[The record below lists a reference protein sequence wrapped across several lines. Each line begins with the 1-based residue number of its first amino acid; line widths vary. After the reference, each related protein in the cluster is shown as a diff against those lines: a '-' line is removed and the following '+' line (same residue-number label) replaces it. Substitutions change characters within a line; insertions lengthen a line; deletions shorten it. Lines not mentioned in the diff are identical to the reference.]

1 MKHIRKYVLMF
12 RPIGLFFFLVCPALV
27 FASDAPVVPPQKFV
41 YCTVCH
47 GADLK
52 GNSNIQ
58 APRLSG
64 MEAWYVAR
72 QLESF
77 SKSWRGTHEAD
88 LPGIE
93 MRPMAEALSV
103 TEIQEATRFV
113 ASVRSP
119 KPQPTMQGDVARGTS
134 LFQSCVA
141 CHGPQAEGNQTLG
154 GPALTTQ
161 NDWYLVTQLKNYRN
175 GIRGHQTDDSYGQQM
190 RAAAQLLPDD
200 QAILDVVAYIS
211 NLQP

>member
-1 MKHIRKYVLMF
+1 MKATGKYELRF
-12 RPIGLFFFLVCPALV
+12 RTVSLFVCLIWPA
-27 FASDAPVVPPQKFV
+27 FAYASDAPVIAPQKFV

-64 MEAWYVAR
+64 METWYVAR
-72 QLESF
+72 QLEAF
-77 SKSWRGTHEAD
+77 SKGWRGTHEAD

-93 MRPMAEALSV
+93 MRPMAEALSAA
-103 TEIQEATRFV
+103 EIQEATGFV
-113 ASVRSP
+113 AAVRSP
-119 KPQPTMQGDVARGTS
+119 RPQATIQGDAAQGAS
-134 LFQSCVA
+134 LFQSCAA
-141 CHGPQAEGNQTLG
+141 CHGSRAEGNPSLG

-175 GIRGHQTDDSYGQQM
+175 GIRGHSTDDSYGQQM
-190 RAAAQLLPDD
+190 RAAAQLLEDD

-211 NLQP
+211 TLQP

>member
-1 MKHIRKYVLMF
+1 MKPTSTYASMF
-12 RPIGLFFFLVCPALV
+12 RSVSLFFCLTSPSLV

-52 GNSNIQ
+52 GNGNIE

-64 MEAWYVAR
+64 MESWYVAR
-72 QLESF
+72 QLEGF
-77 SKSWRGTHEAD
+77 SQGWRGTHETD

-93 MRPMAEALSV
+93 MRPMAEALSA
-103 TEIQEATRFV
+103 TEIQEATRYV
-113 ASVRSP
+113 SAVSSP
-119 KPQPTMQGDVARGTS
+119 RPQPTMPGDAARGIS
-134 LFQSCVA
+134 LFQSCAA
-141 CHGPQAEGNQTLG
+141 CHGSKAEGNQPLG

-175 GIRGHQTDDSYGQQM
+175 GNRGHHSDDSYGQQM
-190 RAAAQLLPDD
+190 RAAAQLLADD

-211 NLQP
+211 TLQP